1 MKTVIIDFVTRRYN
15 QLSLAAYLTF
25 PFFFTINLMYLAYS
39 IFCGFSPA
47 YIIWYTTVCLCGV
60 LLVGWSIPYVFRD
73 SLNIERQKPTPRDF
87 RLYFLYLVTVVGLT
101 LIATFAPAMKDSYF
115 QTSLVV
121 TMNVCEIIYMLAI
134 FGIILSAILHEINPA
149 HQNSAQP

>member
-101 LIATFAPAMKDSYF
+101 FIVTFAPAMKDSYF
-115 QTSLVV
+115 QTSLIV
-121 TMNVCEIIYMLAI
+121 TMNVCEIVYTLAI
-134 FGIILSAILHEINPA
+134 SAIVIGAVLREISIVR
-149 HQNSAQP
+149 QSSAQS